1 MEKTAISVLV
11 IEDNP
16 LEAAR
21 VAGIINQ
28 FTDDITLVLT
38 AERGLAIFKGA
49 LRLDR
54 PFDLVVTDVLLPG
67 MNGKDLLKEIR
78 HIEKGLPGV
87 CTKVIVVSADD
98 PHRHL
103 LEACREGADCYLEK
117 PLTKEKLETALAK
130 TGLVKLTGATLP

>member
-21 VAGIINQ
+21 VAGVINQ

-78 HIEKGLPGV
+78 LVEKGLPSIR
-87 CTKVIVVSADD
+87 TKVIVVSADD

-130 TGLVKLTGATLP
+130 TGLVKLTAAALP